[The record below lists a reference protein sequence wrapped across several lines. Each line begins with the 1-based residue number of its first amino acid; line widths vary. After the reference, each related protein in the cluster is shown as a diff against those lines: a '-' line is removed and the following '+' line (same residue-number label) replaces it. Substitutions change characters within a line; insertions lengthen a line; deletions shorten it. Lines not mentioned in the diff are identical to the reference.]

1 MGISNMGV
9 KPRTTNSK
17 KTVAWILVTTSLL
30 FAFTSASLWLYMTMF
45 SNATPLAAH
54 PRQHVRHQPTITNS
68 SDQDAAMVNTTV
80 GQFMHAYLAQDYQTT
95 WSMLHPQIQ
104 AMWPNEKAYASSSK
118 ARFHDYTLHGFSQG
132 KTWTRSYW
140 TNPETLTRYTN
151 VEVQAVSLQLKPAQV
166 IAKGSKLPPEVQQPE
181 ALFQNLPFIV
191 QAAPGKDGQQK
202 QWLVLSAGPASP
214 EAPILPPIVP
224 VKRTAQ
230 VPILMYHHISNM
242 PTYNLID
249 FSLTVTPTMFQQQ
262 LEYLKA
268 HNYHSIT
275 FNQLFNALYFE
286 APLPSR
292 PIILTFDDGYADGY
306 QFAYPLLKRYGFSGM
321 FYIITG
327 KVGWQGQM
335 SWAQMREMLANGMQ
349 MGSHTVHHVDIG
361 QVLLNS
367 PEQAAQELQVS
378 QIMMQ
383 QHLGIPI
390 QQFCYPSGEPFRHG
404 SLSLQQ
410 AVIALVTASGYVG
423 ATNDP
428 GMVGPIQNSLDPLV
442 LLRNRVDGRESLAGF
457 TQSLPW

>member
-1 MGISNMGV
+1 MGV
-9 KPRTTNSK
+9 SNIGMNRRTSDSK
-17 KTVAWILVTTSLL
+17 KKVAWILVATSLL
-30 FAFTSASLWLYMTMF
+30 FALISASLWLYMAIF

-54 PRQHVRHQPTITNS
+54 PRQHVHHRPTVTKS
-68 SDQDAAMVNTTV
+68 SDQDAAMVSATV
-80 GQFMHAYLAQDYQTT
+80 EQFMHAYLAQDYQTT
-95 WSMLHPQIQ
+95 WSMLHPQVQ
-104 AMWPNEKAYASSSK
+104 AMWPSEKIYATFSK
-118 ARFHDYTLHGFSQG
+118 ARFHDYTLQGFSQG
-132 KTWTRSYW
+132 KTWNRAFW
-140 TNPETLTRYTN
+140 TNPETMMRYIN
-151 VEVQAVSLQLKPAQV
+151 VEVQAVSLQLKPTQA
-166 IAKGSKLPPEVQQPE
+166 IAKGSRLAPEVQRPE
-181 ALFQNLPFIV
+181 PLFQNLPFII
-191 QAAPGKDGQQK
+191 QAVPGKDGQQK
-202 QWLVLSAGPASP
+202 QWLVLSAGPANP

-224 VKRTAQ
+224 VSRTVQ

-249 FSLTVTPTMFQQQ
+249 FSLTVTPGAFQKQ

-268 HNYHSIT
+268 HKYHSIT

-292 PIILTFDDGYADGY
+292 PIILTFDDGYEDGY

-335 SWAQMREMLANGMQ
+335 SWSQMREMIANGMQ
-349 MGSHTVHHVDIG
+349 MGSHTIHHVDIG

-367 PEQAAQELQVS
+367 PAQAAQELQVS
-378 QIMMQ
+378 QNLMQ
-383 QHLGIPI
+383 QHLGIAI

-428 GMVGPIQNSLDPLV
+428 GMIGPMQSSLSPLV
-442 LLRNRVDGRESLAGF
+442 LLRTRVDGRESLAGF